1 MKNTQDINTVLDI
14 AQDWD
19 SNWNEVLLYQ
29 SKENDWS
36 EIQKIEF
43 LHIKELELRRN
54 IESVLNSITMN
65 KSSAELFDNVR
76 LIMTDDKLGIQ
87 TLVFEELVYMHRS
100 WVIENY
106 LDEDI
111 FNKEF
116 NSLFEIIGED
126 TIIKKFSVL
135 SEEINLLVSL
145 VNCRTS
151 KIFHGSNLIENITL
165 EIIEHIKLDLV
176 ALLKQA
182 LFETD
187 EISLH
192 PVEKKSLKEVHL
204 FEDGDTAFTRVVT
217 WRNGELLLDLKT
229 GEVRLGFCFDKCN
242 VEYDQDRFEI
252 KNDIQKSET
261 DIFDELE
268 SKGFEVIDS
277 WFEIDG
283 RTMLS
288 IDCSDQ
294 EIDL

>member
-1 MKNTQDINTVLDI
+1 MKNIQDINTVLDM
-14 AQDWD
+14 AQNWD
-19 SNWNEVLLYQ
+19 SNWNEILLYQ
-29 SKENDWS
+29 SEENDWS

-54 IESVLNSITMN
+54 IESVLNSIAIN

-151 KIFHGSNLIENITL
+151 KIFHGSNLIQNITL

-192 PVEKKSLKEVHL
+192 QEEKKSLKEVHL
-204 FEDGDTAFTRVVT
+204 FKDGDTVFTRVVT

-252 KNDIQKSET
+252 KDDIQKSES

-283 RTMLS
+283 RTKLS